1 MTDHSRRANAGHKL
15 TKLIERGMRLHARAP
30 WIVPLVSFLAGWL
43 GFVLV
48 RRGEATAR
56 WVALFALLGWPW
68 LLVEPFVRR
77 FLERRK
83 RGVGK
88 FFANMVSQ
96 SLQQELLFFSLPL
109 VIGATQWDLG
119 HIAFTTV
126 AASAAL
132 VSTVDPVYERMIA
145 KRAPRRLFFHAY
157 CSWIAA
163 LVVLPMVLHLAVEQ
177 ALPVSLAAVF
187 VSLVLTLPMS
197 LRALKTWPLRVA
209 WIVSLVAIPTLLW
222 AVRGELPAAGLA
234 VTQARITQSVEAL
247 VPGEPVSR
255 LTVDDLQRGV
265 IAFAAIRAP
274 SGLAQTVIFR
284 WKHGAEVE
292 RIVAEIHGGRAE
304 GFRLYARKR
313 MFPADPLGRW
323 TVDLL
328 TPQGQLLRRLRF
340 TVVPARPA
348 DAGSAAAG
356 APSGTGGTPG
366 APTATDGASTAPATA
381 PTPTAPAPIAPPG
394 AAAP

>member
-1 MTDHSRRANAGHKL
+1 MTDDSGPALARTRNFTA
-15 TKLIERGMRLHARAP
+15 LIERGATLHARAP
-30 WIVPLVSFLAGWL
+30 WVVPLVSFLAGWV

-48 RRGEATAR
+48 RRGEAAAR

-77 FLERRK
+77 FLEQRK
-83 RGVGK
+83 RGAGK

-119 HIAFTTV
+119 QIAFTTLT
-126 AASAAL
+126 AGAAL
-132 VSTVDPVYERMIA
+132 VSTVDPVYERFIA

-177 ALPVSLAAVF
+177 ALPVSLGAVLL
-187 VSLVLTLPMS
+187 SLVLTLPMS
-197 LRALKTWPLRVA
+197 MRALKTWPARAA
-209 WIVSLVAIPTLLW
+209 WLMSLIVVPWFLW
-222 AVRGELPAAGLA
+222 AARNEVPAAGLA

-255 LTVDDLQRGV
+255 LSVDDLQRGV

-274 SGLAQTVIFR
+274 AGLAQTVVFR
-284 WKHGAEVE
+284 WKHGAETE
-292 RIVAEIHGGRAE
+292 RIEAEINGGRE
-304 GFRLYARKR
+304 DGFRLYARKR
-313 MFPADPLGRW
+313 VFPADPLGRW

-328 TPQGQLLRRLRF
+328 TPQGQLLKRLGF
-340 TVVPARPA
+340 VVVP
-348 DAGSAAAG
+348 SS
-356 APSGTGGTPG
+356 PSR
-366 APTATDGASTAPATA
+366 ASPE
-381 PTPTAPAPIAPPG
+381 PSG
-394 AAAP
+394 AAAANAAAPPRAPISAARTDP